1 SGLLGAQY
9 YVAHSPFALDKTV
22 ANINI
27 DALPIIGPTRNV
39 TMIGLGQS
47 ELDEYAEAAAKAQNR
62 VVSADEAPEKG
73 HFFRS
78 DHLNFIRAG
87 VPALYAMSGLDLLD
101 GGEAAGRKAA
111 DDYTSNRYH
120 KPSDN
125 YDPSWDYRGVIADL
139 DLFYAVGRKLADE
152 SSFPQW
158 KPGSD
163 F

>member
-1 SGLLGAQY
+1 
-9 YVAHSPFALDKTV
+9 
-22 ANINI
+22 
-27 DALPIIGPTRNV
+27 
-39 TMIGLGQS
+39 MIGLGQS
-47 ELDEYAEAAAKAQNR
+47 ELDEYAQQAAKAQNR
-62 VVSADEAPEKG
+62 VISADESPEKG

-101 GGEAAGRKAA
+101 GGEAAGRMAA
-111 DDYTSNRYH
+111 DDYTTNRYH

-125 YDPSWDYRGVIADL
+125 YDPDWDYRGVIEDL

-163 F
+163 FSRPATANAKP